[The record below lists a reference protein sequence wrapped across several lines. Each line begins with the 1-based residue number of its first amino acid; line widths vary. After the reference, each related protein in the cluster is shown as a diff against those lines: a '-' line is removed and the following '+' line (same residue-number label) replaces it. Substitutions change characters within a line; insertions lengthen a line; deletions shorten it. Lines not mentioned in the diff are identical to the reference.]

1 MAAMDLFLLS
11 SVNLE
16 EEMSL
21 KPGLDP
27 LANVDPRSMQRLCNP
42 VTH

>member
-1 MAAMDLFLLS
+1 MAATDVLLPFS
-11 SVNLE
+11 IHLE

-21 KPGLDP
+21 EPGLDP
-27 LANVDPRSMQRLCNP
+27 LASMDPRSMQRLCNP